1 LDKIREIEFNKKAS
15 LIYEYNKNSALFVRT
30 ANFEME
36 NNNLNKAIEILKAG
50 LIIYPNH
57 PVAHLLLGKVY
68 ALIGDYA
75 GAINYFKKGSNILQS
90 DETYEYYL
98 DELESIRK
106 QRSLLDTGSGNAFLP
121 SSNQTESLATEPD
134 TINQEY
140 ELDSRE
146 ELTVSIDE
154 RLEQLADQIS
164 EAKLSFSYDGKSSE
178 TDILHN
184 FYDDNLIVSETLAK
198 IYIAQNEY
206 YEAIKVYEKLIKK
219 DSVRYEYYTEKII
232 EIRSMLNS

>member
-1 LDKIREIEFNKKAS
+1 MDEIREIEFNKKAS
-15 LIYEYNKNSALFVRT
+15 LIYEYNNNSALFVRT
-30 ANFEME
+30 ANYEME

-106 QRSLLDTGSGNAFLP
+106 QRSLLETGSGNAFLP
-121 SSNQTESLATEPD
+121 SSDQTESLATEPD
-134 TINQEY
+134 AINQED
-140 ELDSRE
+140 ELGSRE
-146 ELTVSIDE
+146 ELTISIDE

-164 EAKLSFSYDGKSSE
+164 NAKLSSSHGGKSLE

-198 IYIAQNEY
+198 IYVAQDEY
-206 YEAIKVYEKLIKK
+206 DEAIKVYEKLIKK

-232 EIRSMLNS
+232 EIRSMINS